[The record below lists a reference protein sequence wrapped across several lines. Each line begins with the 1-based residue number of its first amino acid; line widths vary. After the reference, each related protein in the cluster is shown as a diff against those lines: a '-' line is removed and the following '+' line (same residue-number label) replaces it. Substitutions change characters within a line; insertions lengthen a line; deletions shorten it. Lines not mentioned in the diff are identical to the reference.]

1 MQNLVI
7 EEIKKIN
14 DDMEELSEL
23 LKTVVNDGASIGFT
37 STGSK
42 ESAKYWE
49 TVLAPEV
56 ILYVAKINNEV
67 AGVFNYI
74 SLQSLMGFIELKFV
88 S

>member
-23 LKTVVNDGASIGFT
+23 LKTVVNDGASIGFLPPLDK
-37 STGSK
+37 K

-74 SLQSLMGFIELKFV
+74 
-88 S
+88 

>member
-23 LKTVVNDGASIGFT
+23 LKTVVNDGASIWFFT

-42 ESAKYWE
+42 KNQRNIGR
-49 TVLAPEV
+49 L
-56 ILYVAKINNEV
+56 
-67 AGVFNYI
+67 F
-74 SLQSLMGFIELKFV
+74 
-88 S
+88 

>member
-37 STGSK
+37 HWIKKNQRSIGK
-42 ESAKYWE
+42 
-49 TVLAPEV
+49 L
-56 ILYVAKINNEV
+56 
-67 AGVFNYI
+67 F
-74 SLQSLMGFIELKFV
+74 
-88 S
+88 

>member
-1 MQNLVI
+1 MMGRQLVFLPPL
-7 EEIKKIN
+7 
-14 DDMEELSEL
+14 DQ
-23 LKTVVNDGASIGFT
+23 
-37 STGSK
+37 K